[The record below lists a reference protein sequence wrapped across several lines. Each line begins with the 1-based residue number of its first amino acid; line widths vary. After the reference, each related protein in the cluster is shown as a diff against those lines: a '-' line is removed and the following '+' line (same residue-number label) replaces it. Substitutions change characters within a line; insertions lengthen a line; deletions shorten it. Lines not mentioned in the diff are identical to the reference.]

1 MLPLLT
7 DSAPASDAGL
17 RERKKQLA
25 RDAIVDAAL
34 ELFAENGY
42 DATTVPAIAERASVS
57 PATVARYFPSK
68 ESLLFTERDVR
79 SATLR
84 TAIVARPRRESPLH
98 AVLGALTDQS
108 PMTHTARDRLLRT
121 RVAIARSSVLRGRA
135 LGLLDEWRD
144 GIAEGLAARD
154 GIDPDLARVL
164 ATAVVAVLDDVTVRW
179 AADGGSGDLQ
189 AMVRRAIEML
199 NASARKPR

>member
-7 DSAPASDAGL
+7 DTTPASDAGL

-42 DATTVPAIAERASVS
+42 DATTVPAIAERANVS

-84 TAIVARPRRESPLH
+84 AAIASRPRRESPLR
-98 AVLGALTDQS
+98 AVLGALADQP

-121 RVAIARSSVLRGRA
+121 RQAIARSSVLRGRA

-144 GIAEGLAARD
+144 GIAGGLAARD
-154 GIDPDLARVL
+154 GIEPDVARVL
-164 ATAVVAVLDDVTVRW
+164 ATAVVAVLDDVTVGW

-199 NASARKPR
+199 NGSAKRPR